1 MGTFYMLQWETVVS
15 SLRLKSVMTKAQA
28 LLGDNGAVPSSA
40 KAPKIALG
48 MSLFTTDEEHT
59 LAAKGTTDSGTSAL
73 ILEWR

>member
-1 MGTFYMLQWETVVS
+1 
-15 SLRLKSVMTKAQA
+15 MTKAEARA

-48 MSLFTTDEEHT
+48 MSLFNNTDEEHT
-59 LAAKGTTDSGTSAL
+59 LAAKGTTDSGNSAL